1 LRDEQAAKALFCMP
15 MRLSPTRIEQYYNC
29 PFSYFARRGLRLRPR
44 RKAEL
49 SPMEAGTMLH
59 HILEKMVSRHGAK
72 LAEIGEDRLRGEVA
86 VLVQEY
92 LEQRVKDKD
101 DLSERLLYSFFRM
114 QEWLVGVLLHLGAEF
129 AQSEFVPVAFEVP
142 VGEGGDI
149 PPYAV
154 DAEDGGRIIIEGTID
169 RVDAADVG
177 GKRFVRVVD
186 YKSNGKAFALSD
198 VYYGLNLQML
208 VYLFAVCGKDD
219 EKTLLPAGILYMPA
233 MGKYLSMDRG
243 TDDERLRA
251 NRERQYRMDG
261 LLLDDPQ
268 VLRAMEKSRR
278 GVFLPVGEKTAG
290 SKALVSS
297 AEFGQIEKLVQ
308 DRVRQM
314 AKDLQSG
321 KIAARPVASGDMK
334 ICRWCDYAGICAYEP
349 GDPVRPTPPVDRAD
363 ILIEEAARDE

>member
-1 LRDEQAAKALFCMP
+1 MLFAARRKTPHALCDEQTAKALFCMP

-29 PFSYFARRGLRLRPR
+29 PFSYFARRGLRLQPR

-129 AQSEFVPVAFEVP
+129 AQSEFVPIAFEVP
-142 VGEGGDI
+142 VGDGRDI

-154 DAEDGGRIIIEGTID
+154 DDEDGGRIIIEGTID

-177 GKRFVRVVD
+177 GKRYVRVVD
-186 YKSNGKAFALSD
+186 YKSNGKTFALSD

-208 VYLFAVCGKDD
+208 VYLFAVCGKGD
-219 EKTLLPAGILYMPA
+219 EQALLPAVSCICPRWENTSRWTAARTTSACGPVRN
-233 MGKYLSMDRG
+233 G
-243 TDDERLRA
+243 E
-251 NRERQYRMDG
+251 YRMDG

-278 GVFLPVGEKTAG
+278 GVFLPVGEKNG
-290 SKALVSS
+290 GLKG
-297 AEFGQIEKLVQ
+297 FGIK
-308 DRVRQM
+308 R
-314 AKDLQSG
+314 
-321 KIAARPVASGDMK
+321 
-334 ICRWCDYAGICAYEP
+334 GI
-349 GDPVRPTPPVDRAD
+349 RAD
-363 ILIEEAARDE
+363 